1 MQIQLHNVPKKLKP
15 AELKSAL
22 EFYADVLMKKNL
34 HKNIKLRVC
43 FNNEGENTTCW
54 EDDNFNPR
62 EFIISISSS
71 MGYQNTFLTL
81 AHEMVH
87 VKQYAMGELRDV
99 LRGPTPQRWLNAP
112 IDSDNIEYWDLPW
125 EIEAYGREKGLYFR
139 FRAAKNK

>member
-1 MQIQLHNVPKKLKP
+1 MQIQLQNVPKKLKP
-15 AELKSAL
+15 VEIKSAL
-22 EFYADVLMKKNL
+22 EFYANVLMKKNL
-34 HKNIKLRVC
+34 HKNIMLRVC
-43 FNNEGENTTCW
+43 FNNAGENTTCW
-54 EDDNFNPR
+54 EDDHLRPR
-62 EFIISISSS
+62 EFTINICSR
-71 MGYQNTFLTL
+71 MGYQNIFLTL

-99 LRGPTPQRWLNAP
+99 MRGPTPQRWLNAP

>member
-15 AELKSAL
+15 VEIKSAL
-22 EFYADVLMKKNL
+22 EFYANVLMKKNL
-34 HKNIKLRVC
+34 HKNIMLRVC

-54 EDDNFNPR
+54 EDDNVKPR
-62 EFIISISSS
+62 EFTINICSK
-71 MGYQNTFLTL
+71 MGYQNIFLTL

-99 LRGPTPQRWLNAP
+99 MRGPTPQRWLNAP